1 MQVRILSGAPIKVD
15 SLRIVCIIGGMKTTK
30 FVFHDTQSRSFAAE
44 QLQEV
49 GLLNESTEW
58 KGRDENYSEW
68 YTLTLFEW

>member
-1 MQVRILSGAPIKVD
+1 M
-15 SLRIVCIIGGMKTTK
+15 GGMKTTK
-30 FVFHDTQSRSFAAE
+30 FVFHDKQSRSFAAE
-44 QLQEV
+44 QLQGF